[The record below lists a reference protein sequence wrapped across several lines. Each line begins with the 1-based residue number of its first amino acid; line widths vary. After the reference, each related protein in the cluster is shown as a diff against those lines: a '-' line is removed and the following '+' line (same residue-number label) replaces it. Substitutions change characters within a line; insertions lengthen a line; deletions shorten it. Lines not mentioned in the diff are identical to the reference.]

1 MGEVLGKVGFGLKL
15 TYMLKDDKDDNFT

>member
-1 MGEVLGKVGFGLKL
+1 MEEVLGKMGFGLKL